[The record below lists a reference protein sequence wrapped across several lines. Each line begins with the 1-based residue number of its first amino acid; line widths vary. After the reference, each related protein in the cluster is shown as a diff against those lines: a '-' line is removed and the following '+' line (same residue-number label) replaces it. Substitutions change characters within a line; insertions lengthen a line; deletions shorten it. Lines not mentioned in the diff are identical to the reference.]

1 MKYTEVYNLLYKTAQ
16 TIDGPIVSRREPQ
29 TRATTPEQIIQ
40 PRLPNQ
46 GDQALEA
53 MNQNAVNTIIANNYD
68 IPAEPVSTGRVKYF
82 NGVVNG
88 KRVFAA
94 NNNDNMPLEPQ
105 LNAAANGQGRNIPI
119 RKSK

>member
-16 TIDGPIVSRREPQ
+16 EVSPV
-29 TRATTPEQIIQ
+29 IQ
-40 PRLPNQ
+40 NTGASARNPLAWINRPSDEDRLVEN
-46 GDQALEA
+46 L
-53 MNQNAVNTIIANNYD
+53 NQNAINTIIANNYD
-68 IPAEPVSTGRVKYF
+68 VPAEPAPTGRVKYF

-105 LNAAANGQGRNIPI
+105 INAAANGQGRNITI

>member
-16 TIDGPIVSRREPQ
+16 EATESDVDPVAAAILRNLAGAGAMVVTDSGSEIPGL
-29 TRATTPEQIIQ
+29 TTPI
-40 PRLPNQ
+40 PRFL
-46 GDQALEA
+46 
-53 MNQNAVNTIIANNYD
+53 ANNETYNQSFGT
-68 IPAEPVSTGRVKYF
+68 PGRVKAF
-82 NGVVNG
+82 NGIVNG

-105 LNAAANGQGRNIPI
+105 INDAANGQGRNIPI

>member
-16 TIDGPIVSRREPQ
+16 EAIESDMDPVAAAILKGLAGTGAKVVADSGAEIPGLTAPVPRFLASNETYNQ
-29 TRATTPEQIIQ
+29 SFGTP
-40 PRLPNQ
+40 
-46 GDQALEA
+46 
-53 MNQNAVNTIIANNYD
+53 
-68 IPAEPVSTGRVKYF
+68 GRVKSF
-82 NGVVNG
+82 NGIVNG

-105 LNAAANGQGRNIPI
+105 INAAANGQGRNIPI